1 MKEVPKKD
9 LPGVSGGMTSTESPV
24 PTTDYPQT
32 PTVPGP
38 TDQEDPFRDLY

>member
-9 LPGVSGGMTSTESPV
+9 LPTVSGGTTSESPV
-24 PTTDYPQT
+24 PTTTYPQT